1 MDRKGIR
8 YSIVAIFIIFSL
20 TACTLPGFSTPTP
33 FSFPTPDKTMTALF
47 EPTEEVPATSA
58 ATSTEAPQA
67 TEVPT
72 DTPEPSATPTE
83 EAAEPTATETPEEPT
98 PTVDATESLAGPVS
112 RSGPSV
118 TAYYINQPP
127 TIDGGLY
134 DWDVPIQRVID
145 KVVFGADKHSGE
157 ADASGTVVV
166 GWNENKLFLG
176 FRVKDDKYVQEATG
190 KNIFK
195 GDSVEILIDA
205 VVSADYYLA
214 ELSTDDYQLG
224 ITPGKGGFTFLG
236 GANKLAALAST
247 GCDPCPEA
255 YLWYPVGAEGPVDMI
270 DIGVKDTGKGYQVE
284 LAIPWRLFNIEPYDG
299 AHYGFVL
306 SISDNDNAGTTK
318 QQSMVSNVSTRNF
331 LDPTS
336 WGDLYLEPK

>member
-1 MDRKGIR
+1 MDKKGIR

-47 EPTEEVPATSA
+47 EPTEKAPATSA
-58 ATSTEAPQA
+58 ATSTEAPEPTQA
-67 TEVPT
+67 PT
-72 DTPEPSATPTE
+72 DTPVPSDTPTE
-83 EAAEPTATETPEEPT
+83 EPPEPTATEEPEDPT

-127 TIDGGLY
+127 KIDGGLY
-134 DWDVPIQRVID
+134 DWDVPIQKVID
-145 KVVFGADKHSGE
+145 NVVYGADKHSGE
-157 ADASGTVVV
+157 LDASGTVVV

-176 FRVKDDKYVQEATG
+176 FRVKDDKYVQKATG
-190 KNIFK
+190 KNIYK

-214 ELSTDDYQLG
+214 ELSYDDYQLG
-224 ITPGKGGFTFLG
+224 ITPGIDAFASEG
-236 GANKLAALAST
+236 GANKLALLTST
-247 GCDPCPEA
+247 GCSPCPEA
-255 YLWYPVGAEGPVDMI
+255 YLWYPTGESGSVDMI
-270 DIGVKDTGKGYQVE
+270 DIGVLDTGKGYQVE

-306 SISDNDNAGTTK
+306 SISDNDNPGTTK
-318 QQSMVSNVSTRNF
+318 QQSMVSNVPTRNF

-336 WGDLYLEPK
+336 WGDLYLKPK